1 VRILDVGADRAREIT
16 QHGSR
21 GFAVQGLVR
30 GDDLAVTVLRVAAGG
45 EIGRHP
51 APVDQL
57 FVVVAGRGSVCG
69 DDGAWHDIATGQAA
83 VWVAGEQHTT
93 RADEDLVAV
102 VVEAPDLGAATA

>member
-1 VRILDVGADRAREIT
+1 MEAPTVRILDVSADRAREIT

-30 GDDLAVTVLRVAAGG
+30 GDELAVTVLRVATGG
-45 EIGRHP
+45 EIG
-51 APVDQL
+51 
-57 FVVVAGRGSVCG
+57 
-69 DDGAWHDIATGQAA
+69 DGAWHDIATGQAA

-102 VVEAPDLGAATA
+102 VVEAPDLAAATA